1 LEHKKLH
8 LFDSDDLEEARAEG
22 HAAGLAEG
30 RATSKAPT
38 QPSES
43 ALAAA
48 RAEGAFQE
56 RERIKGVLASPAVQ
70 KDPVLGARLALASGV
85 TADNIAATLKA
96 AAEGR
101 QIAIDASWDEVHQKL
116 EAERRG
122 LLR

>member
-1 LEHKKLH
+1 LVNTKL
-8 LFDSDDLEEARAEG
+8 LMFNLDDLEEARAEG

-30 RATSKAPT
+30 RATSSAPT

-48 RAEGAFQE
+48 RAEGALSE

-70 KDPVLGARLALASGV
+70 KDPVLGARLALAGGV
-85 TADNIAATLKA
+85 TADNIAATMKA

-101 QIAIDASWDEVHQKL
+101 QIAIDASWDEVCQKL

-122 LLR
+122 LRR